1 MVDGVVTIGEE
12 VAEGLGA
19 PGVEVVV
26 GFVGFIALEVPFPF
40 PGDDEE
46 ELALWGDPL
55 FEAFEGGG
63 GVEEVFE
70 DVVAEEDLGG
80 VMGDIGFVMEELD
93 TVLLGLLGDG
103 FGDIVAESFLAGE
116 GGEVPAVADAV
127 FEDDGIEGDVA
138 GEFLGAGAGDPGV
151 GWCGDLAFSLVVVAT
166 G

>member
-26 GFVGFIALEVPFPF
+26 GFVGFIASEVAFLF

-46 ELALWGDPL
+46 QLALGCEPL
-55 FEAFEGGG
+55 FKAFEGGG

-70 DVVAEEDLGG
+70 DVVAEEDVGG
-80 VMGDIGFVMEELD
+80 VLGDIVFVMEELD

-103 FGDIVAESFLAGE
+103 FGDIVA
-116 GGEVPAVADAV
+116 
-127 FEDDGIEGDVA
+127 
-138 GEFLGAGAGDPGV
+138 
-151 GWCGDLAFSLVVVAT
+151 
-166 G
+166 